1 MPQEKTELDALQ
13 LLSAD
18 HRKVEELFEQ
28 FEKAKGAAKKQEL
41 VLQIC
46 TELKVHAMIE
56 EEIIIQRSAARWRT
70 MRSTKPMSSMTAR
83 RC

>member
-1 MPQEKTELDALQ
+1 MPQENNDLDALQ

-18 HRKVEELFEQ
+18 HRKVEDLFEE
-28 FEKAKGAAKKQEL
+28 FENAEGASKKQEL

-56 EEIIIQRSAARWRT
+56 EEIY
-70 MRSTKPMSSMTAR
+70 
-83 RC
+83 